1 MNLKI
6 AILLL
11 ATFCFKFGHGQ
22 ESNLKKNHDFDFLL
36 FAQVWP
42 ISGCI
47 EWEERSDKNTCAL
60 PNRQNWTVHGIWPTK
75 DFTIGPLFCNR
86 SASFDFN
93 EIQGILD
100 QLKLHWTNVRANT
113 ELENFWE
120 HEWTKHGT
128 CAMQLKVFNTELK
141 YFSQGLALNEKFPLA
156 QYLAQANIKPGKI
169 YETKDVFEAV
179 KKGIGGK
186 NPALECQHMPEDFVK
201 PVLTQIGICLDK
213 NLSVIDCDKTH
224 GGIYGKCPPF
234 DFIEFPATEDRT
246 RSGKAGM
253 VWGLIIGFGMIMA
266 FFIYTLKNYWTD
278 RARTAGYE
286 AI

>member
-1 MNLKI
+1 M
-6 AILLL
+6 
-11 ATFCFKFGHGQ
+11 
-22 ESNLKKNHDFDFLL
+22 
-36 FAQVWP
+36 
-42 ISGCI
+42 
-47 EWEERSDKNTCAL
+47 
-60 PNRQNWTVHGIWPTK
+60 HGIWPTK

-113 ELENFWE
+113 ELDNFWE

-128 CAMQLKVFNTELK
+128 CAMQLEVFNTELK

-246 RSGKAGM
+246 RSGKAGNFNSTVECFPWLCFVVKTSADKM
-253 VWGLIIGFGMIMA
+253 ILQIFDIFSHDFSLFSTQLTLFRPRNSIGL
-266 FFIYTLKNYWTD
+266 KKD
-278 RARTAGYE
+278 
-286 AI
+286 